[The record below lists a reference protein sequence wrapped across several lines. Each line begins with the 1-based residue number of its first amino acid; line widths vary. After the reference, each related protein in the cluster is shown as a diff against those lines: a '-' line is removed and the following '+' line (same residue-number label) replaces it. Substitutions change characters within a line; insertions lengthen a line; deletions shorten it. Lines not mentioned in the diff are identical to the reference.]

1 MGFRLAEAT
10 NASCMRRM
18 RGELRLRL
26 ARAVADELL
35 VFFVEAFFV
44 GTAFVVVLFA
54 VVLLWTGAI
63 LEEGAL
69 EG

>member
-1 MGFRLAEAT
+1 
-10 NASCMRRM
+10 M

-63 LEEGAL
+63 FEEGAL

>member
-1 MGFRLAEAT
+1 
-10 NASCMRRM
+10 M

-26 ARAVADELL
+26 TRAVADELL
-35 VFFVEAFFV
+35 VFLVEAFFV
-44 GTAFVVVLFA
+44 GTVFVVVLFA